1 MSINWSLHLNEIGAK
16 EDGLFEQ
23 FHICITISITDF
35 LLIQSQFLHVY
46 RTSNEFHMYDLCWF
60 TVIFPSAT
68 HHKYRF
74 YPIFNICLAMNS
86 LSVFVKSP
94 AKLKCQPVCVRFLS
108 NIHIF
113 VRVLTHTHTHTHSQ
127 THVQNVKCKM
137 HVSVIIIIVARF
149 DASLLQCFDFKY
161 HIVTNDGYFDK
172 AINIIHIS
180 CCEMF
185 VQPQEIINKYIEV
198 QCFWG
203 TVHRERE
210 RKKSR
215 QIQLH

>member
-16 EDGLFEQ
+16 EERHSISDGPFEQ
-23 FHICITISITDF
+23 FHICITMSITDF

-113 VRVLTHTHTHTHSQ
+113 VRVLTHTHTHTLSDAC
-127 THVQNVKCKM
+127 TKCKM
-137 HVSVIIIIVARF
+137 QNACFSHHYHRCAFRCISIAMLRF
-149 DASLLQCFDFKY
+149 Q
-161 HIVTNDGYFDK
+161 
-172 AINIIHIS
+172 IS
-180 CCEMF
+180 HC
-185 VQPQEIINKYIEV
+185 NKWWL
-198 QCFWG
+198 F
-203 TVHRERE
+203 R
-210 RKKSR
+210 
-215 QIQLH
+215 